1 MDGADADP
9 VALARLL
16 ELAVAALHETRPEQL
31 WSLAFTELLDA
42 LDADLA
48 VRKAEEWS
56 PGEGTVRLWT
66 PEGPA
71 HHLLGPEQ
79 LDVIRTGY
87 PFVDHYAAGHPLE
100 PLTARATAG
109 AHAWRHAAPAGQ
121 LRDALGSTDI
131 LGLPLPRPEK
141 GAIHGCLLHRT
152 GRRPFTPA
160 HLAYARRA
168 QPVIAAVEAHAAHLR
183 AWRTTPAARRRRRY
197 GRNAPPHSASPRA
210 RSPSSPCSPRPVPR
224 APSHSASASHPA
236 PSTATSPTST
246 ASSGRETGSR
256 RCCGRGRRA
265 CCELAAG
272 AGRGG
277 ACGGGARGAVGRGAF
292 ARGWPGRERF
302 AREGFARE
310 GLGGERLAPV
320 SPVQAPVSPGQAPG
334 ARAGR
339 ELRSWSFSW
348 LPVPG
353 VAV

>member
-109 AHAWRHAAPAGQ
+109 AHAWRHAAPAGH

-183 AWRTTPAARRRRRY
+183 AWRTTPGGPEAATVREERAAALGLTPREITVLALLAEARTATAIAQRL
-197 GRNAPPHSASPRA
+197 GISPRTVHRHLA
-210 RSPSSPCSPRPVPR
+210 HLYRKFGTRDRLATVLR
-224 APSHSASASHPA
+224 A
-236 PSTATSPTST
+236 
-246 ASSGRETGSR
+246 RETGV
-256 RCCGRGRRA
+256 
-265 CCELAAG
+265 L
-272 AGRGG
+272 
-277 ACGGGARGAVGRGAF
+277 
-292 ARGWPGRERF
+292 
-302 AREGFARE
+302 
-310 GLGGERLAPV
+310 
-320 SPVQAPVSPGQAPG
+320 
-334 ARAGR
+334 
-339 ELRSWSFSW
+339 
-348 LPVPG
+348 
-353 VAV
+353 